1 MAKATY
7 KESGVDLDVYRE
19 SMSRLPR
26 LLRRTHSPRV
36 LANEGGFAGLFQ
48 LDFADGIFARKYKD
62 PVLVSGTDG
71 VGTKL
76 KVAQR
81 AGVHNTVGIDL
92 VGMCVN
98 DVLCCGAE
106 PLFFLDY
113 VAMGR
118 DDPALLEAIVEGIS
132 NGCVES
138 DMALIGGETAIMP
151 DLYQAEDYD
160 LAGFCV
166 GVVERAK
173 VLDGSTI
180 SPGDVVIGVASNGL
194 HSNGFSLVRKIVF
207 EIGGLDAQELA
218 PLELVGAASDRDST
232 SETPPT
238 TDKGKSATTVGEV
251 LLRPTAIYARA
262 VRGVLAHYKVKS
274 VVHGIAHITGGGI
287 FENLDRI
294 LPPGVGVTID
304 RGSWPVPPV
313 FTWLQKL
320 GDVEEDEM
328 FRVFNMGVGLTLV
341 VSPYYAESIQQ
352 QLVKTGL
359 TSWVIGRAVV
369 GEQKVV
375 WA

>member
-7 KESGVDLDVYRE
+7 KDSGVDLDVYRE

-26 LLRRTHSPRV
+26 LLRRTHTPRV

-48 LDFADGIFARKYKD
+48 LDFSDGLFARKYKE
-62 PVLVSGTDG
+62 PVMVSGTDG

-81 AGVHNTVGIDL
+81 MRVHNTVGIDL

-113 VAMGR
+113 VAMGK
-118 DDPALLEAIVEGIS
+118 DDPTLLEGIVQGIS
-132 NGCVES
+132 DGCVAS

-151 DLYQAEDYD
+151 DLYQADDYD

-166 GVVERAK
+166 GVVEKAK
-173 VLDGSTI
+173 VLDGTTI
-180 SPGDVVIGVASNGL
+180 SPGDVVIGVASSGL
-194 HSNGFSLVRKIVF
+194 HSNGFSLVRRIVF
-207 EIGGLDAQELA
+207 DIAK
-218 PLELVGAASDRDST
+218 LEAGDFVESCGKTVGDVLLT
-232 SETPPT
+232 PT
-238 TDKGKSATTVGEV
+238 T
-251 LLRPTAIYARA
+251 IYTRA
-262 VRGVLAHYKVKS
+262 VRGVLSHYKVKS
-274 VVHGIAHITGGGI
+274 VVHGIAHITGGGV

-294 LPPGVGVTID
+294 LPPGIGVTID
-304 RGSWPVPPV
+304 RGSWPMAPV
-313 FTWLQKL
+313 FAWLQQL
-320 GDVEEDEM
+320 GEVEDDEM
-328 FRVFNMGVGLTLV
+328 YRVFNMGLGLALV

-352 QLVKTGL
+352 LLAKSGL
-359 TSWVIGRAVV
+359 ASWVIGRAVV
-369 GEQKVV
+369 GDQNVV